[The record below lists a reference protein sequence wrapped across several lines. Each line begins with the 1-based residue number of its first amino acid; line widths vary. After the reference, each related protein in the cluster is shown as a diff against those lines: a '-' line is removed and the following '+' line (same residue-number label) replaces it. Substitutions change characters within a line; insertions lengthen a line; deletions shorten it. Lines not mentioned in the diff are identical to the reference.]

1 MKKNWKTSSRF
12 LGWILIGASSVGLLA
27 SFTLLH
33 ETFELAKNPSYNPTC
48 NINVFIGCK
57 SAMASKEA
65 DILFGIP
72 NPAYG
77 IAAFS
82 ALFVFGVLVLAGT
95 AFKPWIWLA
104 GVGAAGLGLLGCVF
118 LYLTSLFSLGMI
130 CPWCFATWVITIATF
145 WALVTHA
152 VAADRFSVPT
162 WLQRAKDRWL
172 RYSVGILVAIYFLLI
187 FGILVH
193 FNQALF

>member
-1 MKKNWKTSSRF
+1 
-12 LGWILIGASSVGLLA
+12 
-27 SFTLLH
+27 
-33 ETFELAKNPSYNPTC
+33 
-48 NINVFIGCK
+48 
-57 SAMASKEA
+57 MASKEA

-162 WLQRAKDRWL
+162 WLQRAKDGWL